1 MTISITQSPG
11 PSAPP
16 GLVDFHSHVY
26 PRLMIEQYKKREQM
40 PRIAGET
47 GDERF
52 IIFPVEQ
59 NSPERGRPVPSRHW
73 DLDQKIAFMDAHG
86 ISHSV
91 VSIGNPWTAP
101 FAAELAVPLASRLND
116 FLVTMERES
125 NGRLLG
131 LGVVP
136 EDVPRSAIDGLA
148 AVAERADLRGIVI
161 GSRLAGHQ
169 LDAAALT
176 DFWRVAEEAGLVVML
191 HPHYGL
197 GLDEMGGFGRS
208 LSGSLGF
215 PFETTLALC
224 RLAFAGVLDRHPR
237 LKLVAA
243 HGGGVLPYLMGR
255 IDAGWRGDKAAQ
267 AAISIPPSE
276 YLSRIYVDGLV
287 FTERAL
293 RAAVDFVGPERVVFG
308 TDHPFRTDPTPN
320 VAALRTLG
328 PEHQRM
334 VSRANALQLLGLS
347 DDPSATPEDLR

>member
-1 MTISITQSPG
+1 MTLPL
-11 PSAPP
+11 PL

-26 PRLMIEQYKKREQM
+26 PRLMIEQYKKRDQM
-40 PRIAGET
+40 PRISGEI
-47 GDERF
+47 GAERF
-52 IIFPVEQ
+52 LMFPAER

-73 DLDQKIAFMDAHG
+73 DLDQKIAFMDANG

-91 VSIGNPWTAP
+91 VTIGNPWTAP
-101 FAAELAVPLASRLND
+101 FGAEVAPGLASRLND
-116 FLVTMERES
+116 FLVAMQHGS
-125 NGRLLG
+125 SGRLIG

-136 EDVPRSAIDGLA
+136 EDAPRSAIDGLA
-148 AVAERADLRGIVI
+148 GVAERADLRGIVV

-169 LDAAALT
+169 LDAAVLT

-197 GLDEMGGFGRS
+197 GLDEMEGFGRS

-255 IDAGWRGDKAAQ
+255 IDAGWRGDQEAHV
-267 AAISIPPSE
+267 AIALPPSE
-276 YLSRIYVDGLV
+276 YLSRIYLDGLV

-293 RAAVDFVGPERVVFG
+293 RAAVDFVGPDRVVFG
-308 TDHPFRTDPTPN
+308 TDHPFRTDPAPN
-320 VAALRTLG
+320 IAALRALEPG
-328 PEHQRM
+328 HQRRI
-334 VSRANALQLLGLS
+334 SRVNALRLLGLP
-347 DDPSATPEDLR
+347 DDPSTSTEDLR

>member
-1 MTISITQSPG
+1 MTIPTVPPPE

-26 PRLMIEQYKKREQM
+26 PRLMIEQYKKRDQM
-40 PRIAGET
+40 PRISGEI

-52 IIFPVEQ
+52 IIFPVEE
-59 NSPERGRPVPSRHW
+59 NSPEQGRPVPSRHW
-73 DLDQKIAFMDAHG
+73 DLDQKLAFMDAHG

-91 VSIGNPWTAP
+91 VTIGNPWTAP
-101 FAAELAVPLASRLND
+101 FAAELAVPLASQLND
-116 FLVTMERES
+116 FLVTMQRGS

-136 EDVPRSAIDGLA
+136 EDAPRSAIDGLA
-148 AVAERADLRGIVI
+148 AVAERTNLHGIVI
-161 GSRLAGHQ
+161 GSRLAGHY
-169 LDAAALT
+169 LDAAALA
-176 DFWRVAEEAGLVVML
+176 DFWRVTEEAGLVVML

-197 GLDEMGGFGRS
+197 GLEEMDGFGRS

-224 RLAFAGVLDRHPR
+224 RLTFAGVLDRHPR
-237 LKLVAA
+237 LRLVAA
-243 HGGGVLPYLMGR
+243 HGGGALPYLMGR

-267 AAISIPPSE
+267 VAISVPPSE

-308 TDHPFRTDPTPN
+308 TDHPFRTDPAPN
-320 VAALRTLG
+320 IAALRALG
-328 PEHQRM
+328 PEHQQM
-334 VSRANALQLLGLS
+334 ISRGNAFRLLGLP
-347 DDPSATPEDLR
+347 DDASLTPEDLR